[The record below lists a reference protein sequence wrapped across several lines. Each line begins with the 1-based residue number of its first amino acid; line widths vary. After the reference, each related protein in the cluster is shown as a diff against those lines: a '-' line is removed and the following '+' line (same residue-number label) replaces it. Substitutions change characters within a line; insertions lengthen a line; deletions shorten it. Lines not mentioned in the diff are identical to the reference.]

1 VGRAAP
7 SHNVTTFDPRQFL
20 PLPSRAPPPSTT
32 HAMSASGSA
41 LAASLSDA
49 ELAIWDA
56 DFVNEECVWT
66 FLTTKSKSKADERH
80 PHADT

>member
-1 VGRAAP
+1 
-7 SHNVTTFDPRQFL
+7 
-20 PLPSRAPPPSTT
+20 
-32 HAMSASGSA
+32 MSASGSA